1 MTKDMR
7 VPEGKEFKMHFDL
20 KLKQA
25 INFLEQC
32 RPKTISMGNMIK
44 RVREEWQK
52 FERDVNEEEGKK
64 VENII
69 YIKKKQIKK
78 WDIKFINKYLKVY

>member
-64 VENII
+64 VLFYC
-69 YIKKKQIKK
+69 YILRLNCQI
-78 WDIKFINKYLKVY
+78 